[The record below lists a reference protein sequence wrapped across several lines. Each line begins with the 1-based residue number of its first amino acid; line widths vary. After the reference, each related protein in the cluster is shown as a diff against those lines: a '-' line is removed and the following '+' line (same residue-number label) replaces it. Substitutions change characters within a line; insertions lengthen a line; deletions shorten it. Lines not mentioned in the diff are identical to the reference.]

1 MPDHHLLL
9 TQVVGVEAGSSAS
22 VDMSNMSS
30 KKCPLDHRE
39 CCEKTHKNAR
49 AHRTISSI
57 CHHPMLG
64 CLPYLNASGG
74 IDNCNLFPDPK
85 SIVVEKK
92 HARKERRG
100 CSSLR
105 FIMKAPALCP

>member
-9 TQVVGVEAGSSAS
+9 TQVIGVQAGSSAF

-30 KKCPLDHRE
+30 KKYPLNHQE
-39 CCEKTHKNAR
+39 CREKTCKNAR
-49 AHRTISSI
+49 GHRTISSI

-74 IDNCNLFPDPK
+74 IDNCNLFLIP
-85 SIVVEKK
+85 
-92 HARKERRG
+92 
-100 CSSLR
+100 SL
-105 FIMKAPALCP
+105 